1 MRLHAVMP
9 PLNPRDIT
17 PTDEEDAKILAAIEA
32 DPDTW
37 ILSDEEWEQV
47 RPIAE
52 VHPEIVAAYKNGAMR
67 ISRETLANMRGPK
80 EEVTLSLDEGLL
92 LYFTQ
97 TGEGWEQ
104 RLNDMLR
111 GLVFNERE
119 KLVACSGDVY
129 SCACTQ

>member
-1 MRLHAVMP
+1 MP

-52 VHPEIVAAYKNGAMR
+52 VHPEIVAAYKNGTMR
-67 ISRETLANMRGPK
+67 ISRDTLANMRGTK

-119 KLVACSGDVY
+119 KLVVCSGDVY

>member
-1 MRLHAVMP
+1 MP

-37 ILSDEEWEQV
+37 ILSDEEWAQM
-47 RPIAE
+47 RPLAE
-52 VHPEIVAAYKNGAMR
+52 VDPEFAAAYKNGTMR

-119 KLVACSGDVY
+119 KLEVCTGDVY

>member
-1 MRLHAVMP
+1 MP

-37 ILSDEEWEQV
+37 ILSDEEWAQM
-47 RPIAE
+47 RPLAE
-52 VHPEIVAAYKNGAMR
+52 VDPDFAEAYKNGTMR

-119 KLVACSGDVY
+119 KLVVCSGDVY
-129 SCACTQ
+129 SCACSQ

>member
-1 MRLHAVMP
+1 MP

-52 VHPEIVAAYKNGAMR
+52 VHPDIVAAYKNGAMR

-119 KLVACSGDVY
+119 KLEVCSGDVY

>member
-1 MRLHAVMP
+1 MP
-9 PLNPRDIT
+9 PLNPSDIT

-37 ILSDEEWEQV
+37 ILSDEEWAQM
-47 RPIAE
+47 RPLAE
-52 VHPEIVAAYKNGAMR
+52 VDPDFAEAYKNGAMR
-67 ISRETLANMRGPK
+67 ISTETLANMRGPK

-119 KLVACSGDVY
+119 NLVVCSGDVY
-129 SCACTQ
+129 SCACSQ